1 YLVELARSGRAECKR
16 CSSIIANKEL
26 RVGVIVE
33 GDWGIMTR
41 WQHLKCTVFH
51 KSITKATELDGYTEL
66 DPEDKAIVRKRV
78 KDSLN
83 EIDED
88 DIPVD
93 PNELIRTGWTEAV
106 DAPPD
111 LVLPLLPYQRE
122 GLGWMVNQENNG
134 VHGGIL
140 ADEMGMGKTIQAISL
155 ILANKPD
162 RQSTT
167 QLKVWKQSDARHN
180 FKGITAMSRGN
191 TLIVVP
197 TVALRQWQSEIVRFS
212 REGSLKVLVY
222 HGDNRESDSKRLRE
236 ADVVLTTYKIIE
248 IEHRKATAGTK
259 IVCSICKKKF
269 YPEKLRI
276 HRKYFCGEDAERTDA
291 QARTESKGRRRRLSA
306 VVPDRISE
314 SESSDED
321 DIAAQKKRNRKAAAK
336 HVNSTSAAPITKAV
350 SNRNS
355 RKAEQFL
362 PESSEDDI
370 TKQKKANK
378 VAARKAGKA
387 VAVAA
392 PEDTGRSKGKRKPPG
407 DIREDVSD
415 ESLSGDSYSRGNDSS
430 SDSVSNDS
438 DSNSDSIVDVPTKR
452 RKAVEAKPK
461 SSGKKAQG
469 NPDNIKN
476 KKTNTAVEEEI
487 RVALLKH
494 ARENRN
500 IAPKTSILHE
510 ISWFRIILDE
520 AHLIKDRST
529 STAHACFAL
538 TSLNKWCLTGT
549 PLQNRVGELY
559 SLVRFLRLD
568 PHAFYYC
575 RSKGCECK
583 SLHYRFTQGRCDGCN
598 HTAMQHFCHFNKH
611 ILNPIK
617 RSGYVS
623 EGRRA
628 MMKLK
633 DQILDAILLR
643 RTKADRS
650 DDIML
655 PARYIAV
662 RQEPMD
668 EREADFYEA
677 LYTQS
682 KAQFNTYVRS
692 GTVLN
697 NYAHI
702 FDILIRLRQAVD
714 HPYLVIYSD
723 TIKERYGSQQGKAS
737 SNELVTCAL
746 CHEPP
751 EDPRKA
757 KCGHTF
763 CRQCALELVDAAA
776 DVGCRCPKCD
786 KPLTISSIGE
796 DDVVDS
802 TTAIEFK
809 SRKASIISKINL
821 DKFQSSSKLEALVQ
835 ELHNMSR
842 NDPGAKAIV
851 FSQFVNMLD
860 LIAFRLHLEGMA
872 CDKLLGYMTVEHR
885 DQALRSFNE
894 DPNVKVLL
902 ISLKTGGVALNLTV
916 ANYIFL
922 MDPWWNPAAEMQAID
937 RAHRIGQNK
946 PIFATRFIVKDSIE
960 ERILKLQEKKQLV
973 FDGTVGGDATSMARL
988 TVDDMRFLFQ

>member
-1 YLVELARSGRAECKR
+1 
-16 CSSIIANKEL
+16 
-26 RVGVIVE
+26 
-33 GDWGIMTR
+33 
-41 WQHLKCTVFH
+41 
-51 KSITKATELDGYTEL
+51 
-66 DPEDKAIVRKRV
+66 
-78 KDSLN
+78 
-83 EIDED
+83 
-88 DIPVD
+88 
-93 PNELIRTGWTEAV
+93 
-106 DAPPD
+106 
-111 LVLPLLPYQRE
+111 
-122 GLGWMVNQENNG
+122 
-134 VHGGIL
+134 
-140 ADEMGMGKTIQAISL
+140 MGKTIQAISL

-306 VVPDRISE
+306 VVSDRISE

-407 DIREDVSD
+407 DIREDVSVSSNSRDRLSTRNGKSGTISASVPDNKAGAAKSRSSIKTESAASRNLDSSLSRRSSRVASASSKTPPPKYIDDSEDDDEED

-494 ARENRN
+494 VRENRN

-583 SLHYRFTQGRCDGCN
+583 SLHY
-598 HTAMQHFCHFNKH
+598 
-611 ILNPIK
+611 
-617 RSGYVS
+617 VS
-623 EGRRA
+623 
-628 MMKLK
+628 
-633 DQILDAILLR
+633 
-643 RTKADRS
+643 
-650 DDIML
+650 
-655 PARYIAV
+655 
-662 RQEPMD
+662 
-668 EREADFYEA
+668 
-677 LYTQS
+677 
-682 KAQFNTYVRS
+682 
-692 GTVLN
+692 TV
-697 NYAHI
+697 
-702 FDILIRLRQAVD
+702 
-714 HPYLVIYSD
+714 
-723 TIKERYGSQQGKAS
+723 
-737 SNELVTCAL
+737 
-746 CHEPP
+746 
-751 EDPRKA
+751 
-757 KCGHTF
+757 
-763 CRQCALELVDAAA
+763 
-776 DVGCRCPKCD
+776 
-786 KPLTISSIGE
+786 
-796 DDVVDS
+796 
-802 TTAIEFK
+802 
-809 SRKASIISKINL
+809 
-821 DKFQSSSKLEALVQ
+821 
-835 ELHNMSR
+835 
-842 NDPGAKAIV
+842 V
-851 FSQFVNMLD
+851 F
-860 LIAFRLHLEGMA
+860 
-872 CDKLLGYMTVEHR
+872 
-885 DQALRSFNE
+885 
-894 DPNVKVLL
+894 
-902 ISLKTGGVALNLTV
+902 
-916 ANYIFL
+916 
-922 MDPWWNPAAEMQAID
+922 
-937 RAHRIGQNK
+937 
-946 PIFATRFIVKDSIE
+946 
-960 ERILKLQEKKQLV
+960 
-973 FDGTVGGDATSMARL
+973 
-988 TVDDMRFLFQ
+988 RFLILSL